1 MRRRHWKPFGCELRD
16 GVCHFTLWGP
26 SIPEI
31 TLRIEGSV
39 PMEYPMH
46 AGPGG
51 WHRLSLRDTGPGTL
65 YRFRLPDG
73 LAVPD
78 PASRFNP
85 ADVHG
90 PSEVIDPHAFE
101 WSDGNWRG
109 RPWEEAVIYELHI
122 GTFSAEGTFRGAESR
137 LDHLT
142 QLGITAI
149 EIMPVADFPG
159 RRNWGYDGVLPYA
172 PDASYGRPED
182 FKQLISAAH
191 ARGLMVILDV
201 VYNHF
206 GPEGNY
212 LHTYA
217 PAFFNPRRHT
227 PWGAAINFD
236 GAGSPIV
243 RQFFIHNALYWL
255 EEFHLDGL
263 RLDAVHTISDD
274 SSPDIVEDIGNAM
287 REGPGRHR
295 HVHLILENDR
305 NQARY
310 LRRGAHGACEC
321 ATAQWNDDLHH
332 VLHVIATRES
342 DGYYSDYAARPL
354 ATLARCL
361 TEGFAY
367 QGERSTFRGG
377 AIRGEPSNHLPPLAF
392 VDFLQTHDQ
401 VGNRAFGER
410 LCHLAVPD
418 ALRAVTAILLL
429 APQPPLL
436 FMGEEFAAQQPFLY
450 FCDFEPDLAT
460 AVTEGRRREFARF
473 ERFADPELRERIPD
487 PNAAATFERSVL
499 DWTALDRSPHRE
511 MLSFYHR
518 LLALRRT
525 AIIPRL
531 RGMCGASIRRLSLT
545 GNVLAIHWR
554 LGDDS
559 TLQLLANLGHQEAI
573 DADLPNGEVIFSTAP
588 EQAPEIGG
596 EGVIAPWFVRWSI
609 GSPGIR

>member
-26 SIPEI
+26 SIPEV

-137 LDHLT
+137 LDYLK

-217 PAFFNPRRHT
+217 PAFFNPQRHT

-263 RLDAVHTISDD
+263 RLDAVHTVSDT
-274 SSPDIVEDIGNAM
+274 SRPDIVEDIGSAM

-377 AIRGEPSNHLPPLAF
+377 ALRGEPSNHLPPLAF

-410 LCHLAVPD
+410 LCHLAAPD

-450 FCDFEPDLAT
+450 FCDFEPDLAP

-511 MLSFYHR
+511 MLSFYRR
-518 LLALRRT
+518 LLAIRRT
-525 AIIPRL
+525 TIIPRL